1 MYMRTPTN
9 QDGITLLVTLLLMGV
24 LLGVSASLLNL
35 TLKQF
40 QLSSIA
46 YDSERAFQAAS
57 AGIECA
63 LYHDF
68 PKPSVGN
75 SPFTVPG
82 NGIEQPGPPASPPMI
97 SCMGS
102 ASIGSDDNSN
112 LPWYTDPDTSNG
124 LAISG
129 GEQRFQ
135 FSWGNPAVCTEFSVY
150 KFYSLTSSV
159 DMWVNTIN
167 MNIDR
172 DGDPATVEPCPQGS
186 ECTIIQ
192 SRGYNVACA
201 DIASGG
207 RVVEREYTRI
217 Y

>member
-1 MYMRTPTN
+1 MHMRTPTN

-40 QLSSIA
+40 QLSGIA
-46 YDSERAFQAAS
+46 YASETAFQAAS
-57 AGIECA
+57 AGVECA

-68 PKPSVGN
+68 PKTGV
-75 SPFTVPG
+75 SPFEVPG
-82 NGIEQPGPPASPPMI
+82 IEVVGGIT
-97 SCMGS
+97 CMN
-102 ASIGSDDNSN
+102 DDS
-112 LPWYTDPDTSNG
+112 TDLDGNTTKS
-124 LAISG
+124 SG
-129 GEQRFQ
+129 EEQRFQ
-135 FSWGNPAVCTEFSVY
+135 FSWGTAPNQVCTEFSVY

-159 DMWVNTIN
+159 NMDVNGIN

-172 DGDPATVEPCPQGS
+172 GVPPVGPDPCPAGS
-186 ECTIIQ
+186 ECTVIQ

-201 DIASGG
+201 DITTSG